1 MERNNDEPVIFWK
14 DLIFAAL
21 RRWKVALLFGL
32 VLAMLLGVYKATTDR
47 QRADDNPLYAE
58 QMKQY
63 EDNRQILENIIDRQ
77 QKDVDNQLA
86 YLEKSVFMRLD
97 PFNHYRVNLTISVDT
112 HYQVSPG
119 STLQAPDTT
128 PYIVDAYHIGLT
140 SSASIQTL
148 ADFVGIAPHYLS
160 EVYMVEV
167 PEDSNQLTL
176 SILFPTEEGA
186 TALLELLLLEYETVH
201 QQINQNVKEHDCVI
215 LEQSVSRSADTKV
228 AEAQSAALNVLQDLR
243 TSLAKSNESLS
254 SLTRPSVTVFSYR
267 TAVIFAIVGFI
278 GGIALVTAYAWINL
292 LSSQKVYSTRALQA
306 RTHVKILGCVCTRV
320 PRNPIDRF
328 LGRWEGRDM
337 DSTEQRTTVLTKEVS
352 HRCQG
357 ISHLLVTGDLNPETS
372 RFLTEALEKA
382 MPGVRVSSYGSILRN
397 GDAIDA
403 LDACDKVLLIEK
415 CGVSCYDHVAAEC
428 AKIADYNK
436 VLLGCI
442 LIDG

>member
-63 EDNRQILENIIDRQ
+63 EDNRKYLENIIARQ

-97 PFNHYRVNLTISVDT
+97 PFNHYRVNFTISVDT
-112 HYQVSPG
+112 HYQINPENA
-119 STLQAPDTT
+119 LQAPDTT

-140 SSASIQTL
+140 SSESVKTL
-148 ADFVGIAPHYLS
+148 AELVGIEAHYLS
-160 EVYMVEV
+160 EVYIVDI
-167 PEDSNQLTL
+167 PEESNQLTL

-186 TALLELLLLEYETVH
+186 NTLLAQLLLEYETVH
-201 QQINQNVKEHDCVI
+201 QQLNQDLQVHDCVI

-228 AEAQSAALNVLQDLR
+228 AEAQSAALNVLQELR
-243 TSLAKSNESLS
+243 TALSKSNESLS
-254 SLTRPSVTVFSYR
+254 SLTRPSVTVFSYK
-267 TAVIFAIVGFI
+267 TAVIFAIAGFI
-278 GGIALVTAYAWINL
+278 GGIALVTACAWINL
-292 LSSQKVYSTRALQA
+292 IASQKVYSTRALQA
-306 RTHVKILGCVCTRV
+306 RTRVKILGCVCPRV

-328 LGRWEGRDM
+328 LGRLEGRDM
-337 DSTEQRTTVLTKEVS
+337 DSTEDRTTVLTKEVS

-357 ISHLLVTGDLNPETS
+357 ISHLLITGDPDPETFL
-372 RFLTEALEKA
+372 FLTDALA
-382 MPGVRVSSYGSILRN
+382 QTMPGVKISSHGSILRN
-397 GDAIDA
+397 SDAIDA
-403 LDACDKVLLIEK
+403 LDACDKVLMIEK
-415 CGVSCYDHVAAEC
+415 CGVSCYEHVAAQR

-436 VLLGCI
+436 ELLGCI